1 MDGSYSFCHRGK
13 CPFLMVGLQNFL
25 SDEEHKGMLAAKGI
39 LKEIPTAYIGTDPS
53 CNLACGSCRSDY
65 QTKANDLTKPLI
77 LGLLEKGAKS
87 LFMSTSGD
95 PFYNRGIR
103 EIMQTLERGKYPLL
117 EKVSLLTNGQLLNE
131 SMWESLSPHFK
142 ELLFEVQVSVDSIT
156 KETYETLRKGG
167 SFERIQS
174 NLSFLSSL
182 KQRGLLKFF
191 SLSFV
196 IQDLNKWELPL
207 LAEFAAQLKV
217 DFVMFYKVTQWMD
230 DESFKKIQLSPTFFS
245 ENMGL
250 IAETKRILKE
260 NGIPYATSIPE
271 LVPV

>member
-1 MDGSYSFCHRGK
+1 
-13 CPFLMVGLQNFL
+13 
-25 SDEEHKGMLAAKGI
+25 
-39 LKEIPTAYIGTDPS
+39 
-53 CNLACGSCRSDY
+53 
-65 QTKANDLTKPLI
+65 
-77 LGLLEKGAKS
+77 
-87 LFMSTSGD
+87 
-95 PFYNRGIR
+95 
-103 EIMQTLERGKYPLL
+103 
-117 EKVSLLTNGQLLNE
+117 
-131 SMWESLSPHFK
+131 
-142 ELLFEVQVSVDSIT
+142 
-156 KETYETLRKGG
+156 LRKGG